1 MSLHTHQRHT
11 SEATKLT
18 AANHASLSIVRVTL
32 SVRYTLPFMWS
43 WWETRNQ
50 LKWSVRLEWVR
61 EIVEWNGISTSISNS
76 CASLD
81 SFSFYVTENFQHC
94 IFLCTSSNARERML
108 STVHPLHP
116 VSVRCSPNAQSTR
129 SIRSNTKFQ
138 PKAEYEVSQWK
149 FTSPNRVCDFP
160 IHPQLTPTHHP
171 HQKSTRS
178 FQFSLVYVLTM
189 QIIWFLVNKAPE
201 ELLVRCRSAMR

>member
-1 MSLHTHQRHT
+1 MYGTHYH
-11 SEATKLT
+11 SCEVDEKLEI
-18 AANHASLSIVRVTL
+18 NWNDPWGYSG
-32 SVRYTLPFMWS
+32 
-43 WWETRNQ
+43 WE
-50 LKWSVRLEWVR
+50 R
-61 EIVEWNGISTSISNS
+61 EIVEWNVISTSISNS

-81 SFSFYVTENFQHC
+81 SFPFYVTENFQHC
-94 IFLCTSSNARERML
+94 IFLYTSSNARRML

-160 IHPQLTPTHHP
+160 IHPQLTPSPTP
-171 HQKSTRS
+171 TPKIPPDLFNSRS
-178 FQFSLVYVLTM
+178 CMYSPCKLFDFS
-189 QIIWFLVNKAPE
+189 
-201 ELLVRCRSAMR
+201 